1 MRIGLLILPLAVM
14 ASPALSQTRPKPP
27 APPAEP
33 IVVPPELSDPAT
45 GEKLARMMQAL
56 SQAFLNMPVGEIQ
69 AAAQGR
75 PVTQADRGR
84 TLRQVGRADDP
95 NFEQNFQ
102 RDLAAAKPMMQATM
116 KAFVAGLPSMM
127 KGMSEA
133 GREME
138 KAVGNMPRPN
148 YPKR

>member
-1 MRIGLLILPLAVM
+1 MRIGLLILPLAMM
-14 ASPALSQTRPKPP
+14 ASPALGQTRP
-27 APPAEP
+27 APPAP
-33 IVVPPELSDPAT
+33 APDTITVPRELGDPAT
-45 GEKLARMMQAL
+45 AEKLTRMMQSL
-56 SQAFLNMPVGEIQ
+56 SQAFLNMPVGEIE

-84 TLRQVGRADDP
+84 TLRQVGRRDDP

-102 RDLAAAKPMMQATM
+102 RDIAAAGPMMQATM
-116 KAFVAGLPSMM
+116 KAFVAALPSMM
-127 KGMSEA
+127 QGMSQA

-138 KAVGNMPRPN
+138 KRLENMPRPN